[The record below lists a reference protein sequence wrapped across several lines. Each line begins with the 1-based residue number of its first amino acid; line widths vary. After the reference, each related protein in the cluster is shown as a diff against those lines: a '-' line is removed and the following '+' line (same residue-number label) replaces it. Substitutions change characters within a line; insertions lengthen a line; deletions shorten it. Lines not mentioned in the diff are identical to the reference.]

1 MFIHVIDTI
10 YERGDFN
17 GSMSRKHFWQFQL
30 FSLVGLGI
38 LAAVLALFGLITK
51 QWGIMNAM
59 IPAILF
65 VQFSHPAACARRLHD
80 VGKSGWFQFVPFYN
94 FYLFLQPTK
103 ESSVSI

>member
-1 MFIHVIDTI
+1 MGKTPTLGTCASLF
-10 YERGDFN
+10 YGN
-17 GSMSRKHFWQFQL
+17 GVKKC
-30 FSLVGLGI
+30 